1 MVKGII
7 RTIPEKC
14 VQCYACV
21 RNCPVKAVA
30 IRDGKAQ
37 IIQERCIHCG
47 NCVDICSQNAKEVLN
62 GQATHCI

>member
-30 IRDGKAQ
+30 IETRKHRYT
-37 IIQERCIHCG
+37 ERVH
-47 NCVDICSQNAKEVLN
+47 SL
-62 GQATHCI
+62 